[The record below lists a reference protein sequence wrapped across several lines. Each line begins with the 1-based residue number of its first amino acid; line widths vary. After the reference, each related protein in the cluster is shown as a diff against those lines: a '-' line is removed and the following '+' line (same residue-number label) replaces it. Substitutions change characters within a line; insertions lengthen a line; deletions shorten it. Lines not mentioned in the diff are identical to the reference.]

1 MMHERLRQARKFA
14 GLTQQQLADKIEI
27 KQQSYQKY
35 EVPVEKGGTKM
46 PEKLQEI
53 AEACGVSLHWLLT
66 GEGLMAVN
74 SLPID
79 KEIADSLPQLS
90 TRQKDKILKYI
101 KEFVSEN
108 KEIVMEMGGVFNA
121 KNFQNNNHAHA

>member
-1 MMHERLRQARKFA
+1 MHERLRQARKFA

-35 EVPVEKGGTKM
+35 EVSVEKGGTKM

-53 AEACGVSLHWLLT
+53 SEVCGVSLHWLLT

-90 TRQKDKILKYI
+90 TKQKDKILKYM
-101 KEFVSEN
+101 KEFITDN
-108 KEIVMEMGGVFNA
+108 KEIVMEMGGVFGAN
-121 KNFQNNNHAHA
+121 NYQNNQHAHA